1 MLFGNKKLQ
10 IYKQT
15 TIMKKK
21 VLVAMAMIA
30 MLNGAA
36 MAQSSFTLKLGAGI
50 PTGDFGEAKVVNG
63 NPERWG
69 LFTKDEEGGAGLG
82 FNLGAE
88 WRVPVASINGL
99 GVVVSVDAFYNGMN
113 EDINDLLDDLIE
125 EADNNNVD
133 ATLTKPAYLNFPVMV
148 GGNYRFEATPGIM
161 FFGTAA
167 VGANLRIVTPMSL
180 EGEEDYYSDYYNTDV
195 HEEAK
200 VTISWKSTVSLSYR
214 LAIGILFNEKY
225 SIEMGYYNLGAGK
238 VKAELEQEIYTS
250 VNGSSNNSNK
260 NTLKSITPEI
270 FTLRFGI
277 SF

>member
-1 MLFGNKKLQ
+1 
-10 IYKQT
+10 
-15 TIMKKK
+15 MKKK

-30 MLNGAA
+30 MLSDAV

-63 NPERWG
+63 NPTRWG

-133 ATLTKPAYLNFPVMV
+133 ATLKKPTYLNFPVMV
-148 GGNYRFEATPGIM
+148 GGNYCFEATPGIM
-161 FFGTAA
+161 FFCTAA
-167 VGANLRIVTPMSL
+167 VGANFRIVTPMSL
-180 EGEEDYYSDYYNTDV
+180 EGEEDYYSDYYNINV
-195 HEEAK
+195 HEESK
-200 VTISWKSTVSLSYR
+200 VTISWKSTFSLSYR
-214 LAIGILFNEKY
+214 LAVGILFNEKY

-238 VKAELEQEIYTS
+238 VKAELEQERYTS
-250 VNGSSNNSNK
+250 VNGSSNNSDK
-260 NTLKSITPEI
+260 TTLKSITPEM
-270 FTLRFGI
+270 FTLRLGI